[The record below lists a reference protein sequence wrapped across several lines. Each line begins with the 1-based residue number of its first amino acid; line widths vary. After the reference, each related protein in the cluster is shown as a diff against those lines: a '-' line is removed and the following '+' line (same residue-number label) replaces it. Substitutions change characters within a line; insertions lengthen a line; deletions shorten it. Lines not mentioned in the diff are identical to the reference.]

1 MGRFA
6 AVAVAALLTFADTG
20 AAQDL
25 VLHKEGTSL
34 YHRPWCEVVRDGR
47 GVLALSRGQANG
59 RGLKPH
65 AECDREPPQQ
75 SPVTSDEARAGDK
88 APVYVFVD
96 AGKHYHREGCAKLGR
111 TPRKVALAEAG
122 RKLWP
127 CPACKPPIRKRGPR
141 STTVQHGH
149 E

>member
-6 AVAVAALLTFADTG
+6 VAAVAALLTCADIR

-25 VLHKEGTSL
+25 VLHKEDTRL

-47 GVLALSRGQANG
+47 NVLALSRAQANG

-65 AECDREPPQQ
+65 AECDRQPPQDA
-75 SPVTSDEARAGDK
+75 PAEVDK
-88 APVYVFVD
+88 GASVFVFTD
-96 AGKHYHREGCAKLGR
+96 SGKHYHREGCAKLGR
-111 TPRKVALAEAG
+111 NPRKMALAEAG

-127 CPACKPPIRKRGPR
+127 CPACKPPIRKRR
-141 STTVQHGH
+141 S
-149 E
+149 